1 MKLWKINSH
10 CYYVLAYLH
19 NRNFLKLFLVRS
31 LASFV
36 NFLFS
41 RSRSSW
47 TITQS
52 SLAPLTFTRF
62 SVTSLYD
69 GIFSPRLTR
78 IEYFHRSKFR
88 FYYAPLEKITK
99 WRGTQSLFHIT
110 YLALYRTG
118 ESCIGHV
125 KRGQNHD
132 FSKND
137 RTRYSRSEFIFW
149 GALKTCPPISLFLWR
164 THVFYRVEFHWISYQ
179 RSTKIISENNFLIG
193 NLIKNQIFK
202 KWRMKLS
209 NLRLEIF

>member
-1 MKLWKINSH
+1 M
-10 CYYVLAYLH
+10 
-19 NRNFLKLFLVRS
+19 RS

-41 RSRSSW
+41 PKSIFLDYHAIILGSSHFY
-47 TITQS
+47 S
-52 SLAPLTFTRF
+52 FFRY
-62 SVTSLYD
+62 VTVRWY
-69 GIFSPRLTR
+69 FFPRLTR